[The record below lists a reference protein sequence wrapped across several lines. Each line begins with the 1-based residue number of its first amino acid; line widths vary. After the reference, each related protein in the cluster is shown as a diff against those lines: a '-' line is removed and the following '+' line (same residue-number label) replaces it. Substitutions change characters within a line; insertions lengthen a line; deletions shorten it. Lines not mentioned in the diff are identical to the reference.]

1 MADWLISWI
10 PLYYPLKLAFII
22 WLQLPSTK
30 GASKIYHAFIQ
41 PNLKRH
47 EGRVDDALVQA
58 QRCGPLCL
66 AARLSAGM
74 SLPQGGGE
82 AARKRMLLR
91 VWSLAP
97 LPQPRRRGGVAVER
111 GNTPQL
117 GNPHRVPRARQPPPA
132 ACRGSSSLGGGASSL
147 LRIAHPPRT
156 QRPLLTRIAC
166 VHSFASQSVQDIR
179 TRGVAA
185 WGTDVIRRVQSRG
198 GSGSMPGSST
208 GGDIAPDNS
217 SHVA

>member
-1 MADWLISWI
+1 MQGELE
-10 PLYYPLKLAFII
+10 L
-22 WLQLPSTK
+22 
-30 GASKIYHAFIQ
+30 
-41 PNLKRH
+41 R
-47 EGRVDDALVQA
+47 GR
-58 QRCGPLCL
+58 G
-66 AARLSAGM
+66 
-74 SLPQGGGE
+74 
-82 AARKRMLLR
+82 
-91 VWSLAP
+91 
-97 LPQPRRRGGVAVER
+97 
-111 GNTPQL
+111 
-117 GNPHRVPRARQPPPA
+117 
-132 ACRGSSSLGGGASSL
+132 SSLGGGASSL

>member
-1 MADWLISWI
+1 MWSLMGLSVICSPLALLIGFVYPAYASYKSLELKDGAKTNEWLTYWVVFSLFTVFEGVADWLISWI

-58 QRCGPLCL
+58 Q
-66 AARLSAGM
+66 
-74 SLPQGGGE
+74 
-82 AARKRMLLR
+82 
-91 VWSLAP
+91 
-97 LPQPRRRGGVAVER
+97 
-111 GNTPQL
+111 
-117 GNPHRVPRARQPPPA
+117 
-132 ACRGSSSLGGGASSL
+132 
-147 LRIAHPPRT
+147 
-156 QRPLLTRIAC
+156 
-166 VHSFASQSVQDIR
+166 SFASQSVQDIR